1 VNFKSFN
8 RTFWVKDF
16 LTILLL
22 ISAWLAGWRR
32 FFGVEFHGFRIIS
45 FQPDFVYPSN
55 KKDLDENESIKV
67 INLKL
72 CDCFSSARFSASFGV
87 NGVNSVLLMFQKP
100 HR

>member
-1 VNFKSFN
+1 MPPKIPIYLS
-8 RTFWVKDF
+8 
-16 LTILLL
+16 I
-22 ISAWLAGWRR
+22 
-32 FFGVEFHGFRIIS
+32 IIS

-87 NGVNSVLLMFQKP
+87 SLA
-100 HR
+100 